1 MGAAG
6 GAAAAGAALRVA
18 GGGCPA
24 CGWPGQG
31 PGRLP
36 SLAARLVPAAEGGS
50 GARGASASV
59 LIPACDS
66 TVVSKREV
74 QFLERCWRLSIQWI
88 SLSTGKLF

>member
-6 GAAAAGAALRVA
+6 GAAAG

-24 CGWPGQG
+24 CGRPCQG